1 MLSSLPL
8 CHRVFSCQQKTR
20 HVDIYLSQ
28 NGGFPI
34 TTKHSKLEV
43 IGVEYHP
50 LCKDFGPMSLSA
62 ISKFIDLFDK
72 ELAECS
78 SESIVYSV
86 KTGRRELT
94 NGVFLLGTYM
104 LLRLGMKLREVSGK
118 FDVLNP
124 NLFEPFRDA
133 SDGPSMLDISLV
145 DCWRGIRRAQ
155 KLHWL
160 AYPSRSNQNLWGRID
175 LEEYSFYNEPLN
187 GDLNEVVPGKF
198 LAFAGPH
205 NLNGAEYRD
214 DPEHGT
220 RLFSPSYYIDI
231 FRELGVSTVV
241 RLNEAQYDR
250 TVFTKAGFQHFD
262 LFFNEGTTPAY
273 DIVDRFHRIA
283 DTATGVVAVHCK
295 SGRGRTGTLIAAH
308 LIRSHGFTAR
318 EAIAWLRVMRPG
330 SVLGEQQLFLC
341 EQEKRMENRSDPSS
355 TRSRQSRRGA
365 PNWHSDAAAVAP
377 AGEGHSGRPR
387 NQDSECGA
395 PQQSPR
401 QARSSLQ
408 RVDAGDLNGTRH
420 GAPRRYLGD
429 GKEEDQGAVQ
439 PPPPRNATDRP
450 APEVA
455 DRRARRPSLAAAE
468 VDKGRNDPVSPPG
481 VSAPRRAEAGGNTG
495 AQQRA
500 AETGSSAS
508 ASSPTVEKG
517 DGRWREDSKMQPAF
531 QPEEEKDE
539 GSGGGGGVV
548 VFSLTEN
555 NLKVRVHVKKHDN
568 GT

>member
-1 MLSSLPL
+1 
-8 CHRVFSCQQKTR
+8 
-20 HVDIYLSQ
+20 
-28 NGGFPI
+28 
-34 TTKHSKLEV
+34 
-43 IGVEYHP
+43 
-50 LCKDFGPMSLSA
+50 MSLSA

-104 LLRLGMKLREVSGK
+104 LLRVGMQPREVSGK

-145 DCWRGIRRAQ
+145 DCWRGIRCAQ

-214 DPEHGT
+214 DPEQGT

-231 FRELGVSTVV
+231 FRALGVSTVV

-318 EAIAWLRVMRPG
+318 EAIAWLRIMRPG

-341 EQEKRMENRSDPSS
+341 EQEKRLAYRSDPSS

-377 AGEGHSGRPR
+377 AGEGHGGRPR
-387 NQDSECGA
+387 NQDSQCGA
-395 PQQSPR
+395 PQPSP
-401 QARSSLQ
+401 QQVRSLLQ
-408 RVDAGDLNGTRH
+408 RVDAGDLRGTLT
-420 GAPRRYLGD
+420 RRYLDD
-429 GKEEDQGAVQ
+429 GEEEDQGAVQ
-439 PPPPRNATDRP
+439 RPPPPSATDRP

-455 DRRARRPSLAAAE
+455 DHHARRPSLAAAE
-468 VDKGRNDPVSPPG
+468 VDKGQNGPVSPPG
-481 VSAPRRAEAGGNTG
+481 APASPRVDAGGDAG
-495 AQQRA
+495 AKQRA
-500 AETGSSAS
+500 AEAGSSAS

-517 DGRWREDSKMQPAF
+517 SGRWREVLQPHDPSPPLPPAARTGET
-531 QPEEEKDE
+531 QPTSLRREEKDE
-539 GSGGGGGVV
+539 RGGGRSGF
-548 VFSLTEN
+548 VFNLTER
-555 NLKVRVHVKKHDN
+555 NLQVRTRVK
-568 GT
+568 